1 MHQNTYQAIQSTFRS
16 LEMHSKRRYKICIC
30 LVIQGNLT
38 LIEITRASVIF
49 FLKFRCILKFKESKN
64 FSDFSLYRIFESEN
78 FKGSLLYE
86 KLPKVGSEK
95 RKIILQKIVE
105 NLLDKL
111 RKFFVRGKV
120 VQNFQPSLRQRKFQ
134 AIFASPKRYFY
145 RKQSLRAP
153 LFSNTGPGNIRNVE
167 EKFSYKNQFLD
178 AASYGQMNMSWQI
191 LIFLGIL
198 FFIALFLA
206 DLHIKSVTLDTF
218 F

>member
-1 MHQNTYQAIQSTFRS
+1 MHQNTFQAIQSTFRS

-111 RKFFVRGKV
+111 RKFFVRGTV

-134 AIFASPKRYFY
+134 PIFASPKRYFY
-145 RKQSLRAP
+145 RKQSLGARSFQTLAQETYETLKKNFLTQISFQMQP
-153 LFSNTGPGNIRNVE
+153 LMDR
-167 EKFSYKNQFLD
+167 
-178 AASYGQMNMSWQI
+178 
-191 LIFLGIL
+191 
-198 FFIALFLA
+198 
-206 DLHIKSVTLDTF
+206 
-218 F
+218 

>member
-1 MHQNTYQAIQSTFRS
+1 MHQNTFQAIQSTFRS

-105 NLLDKL
+105 NLLD
-111 RKFFVRGKV
+111 GTV

-134 AIFASPKRYFY
+134 PIFASPKRYFY
-145 RKQSLRAP
+145 REQSLGAP

-167 EKFSYKNQFLD
+167 EKFSYIHQFLD

-198 FFIALFLA
+198 FFYCLIF
-206 DLHIKSVTLDTF
+206 S
-218 F
+218 

>member
-1 MHQNTYQAIQSTFRS
+1 MHQNTFQAIQSTFRS

-111 RKFFVRGKV
+111 RKFFVRGTV
-120 VQNFQPSLRQRKFQ
+120 VQKFLAFPEIEKILANFCVSEKIFLQKTVVTCPSLFKHWPRKHT
-134 AIFASPKRYFY
+134 KR
-145 RKQSLRAP
+145 
-153 LFSNTGPGNIRNVE
+153 
-167 EKFSYKNQFLD
+167 
-178 AASYGQMNMSWQI
+178 
-191 LIFLGIL
+191 
-198 FFIALFLA
+198 
-206 DLHIKSVTLDTF
+206 
-218 F
+218 